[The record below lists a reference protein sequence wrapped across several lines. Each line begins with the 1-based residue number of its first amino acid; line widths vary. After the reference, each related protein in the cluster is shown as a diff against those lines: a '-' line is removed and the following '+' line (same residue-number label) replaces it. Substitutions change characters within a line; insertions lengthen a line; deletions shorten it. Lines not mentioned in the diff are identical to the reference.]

1 MVPSAEYRVL
11 DGVIKKNVGGLVHW
25 EGEGLFASDGGQMD
39 GEKKKWWG
47 LGLKFKWWGWYLS
60 DSRLDIN
67 KSIFGDI
74 FDKNTFHNFFGYK
87 YF

>member
-39 GEKKKWWG
+39 GEKKK
-47 LGLKFKWWGWYLS
+47 
-60 DSRLDIN
+60 
-67 KSIFGDI
+67 
-74 FDKNTFHNFFGYK
+74 
-87 YF
+87 